1 MKNSQKIGLL
11 GALMFI
17 VSCSTKKDAFL
28 NRNYNALTT
37 QYNILYNGGVA
48 FNEGLQEI
56 NASYEDDF
64 FELLPIEPLTFKNKK
79 FRLPQLSSSSNKP
92 GKGFKESP
100 EQEESLTPFDI
111 AEQKAVKAIQ
121 KHSMNIY
128 GKERNKKIDD
138 AYLLLGKS
146 RYYTERFIPAVDA
159 YNYIIANYPNAS
171 LLNETK
177 IWRAKAHIRLENEEL
192 AIETLEILLR
202 KPDLSDLIR
211 EEATTTLAMAFS
223 KADTIELVRKYLW
236 QATETSKNKVQKAR
250 NLFVLGQLYGLDGI
264 KDTAS
269 IVFKKLIN
277 FKQAPY
283 KFRIHAEI
291 ELAKNSVSDSS
302 SSAIIER
309 YNKLI
314 KNRDNRPYLDKIY
327 YQIAILQEKKDSVNL
342 AVLNYNNSLRAKQ
355 GGAKQKTFSYEKLA
369 NIYFKNLDYVTASAY
384 YDSILKVAENKQ
396 TLRIKRI
403 ERRSK
408 NLTSLTKNEKLLQ
421 RNDSILLL
429 ASMPKKALEE
439 YFQEY
444 INKIKK
450 EDEALAQKK
459 LNALSFGSS
468 FGGSSLSIDTAGKW
482 YFYNTQSLGFGK
494 G

>member
-1 MKNSQKIGLL
+1 MKNSQKIGFLSVLL
-11 GALMFI
+11 FI

-48 FNEGLQEI
+48 FDQGLNEI
-56 NASYEDDF
+56 NLNYEDDF
-64 FELLPIEPLTFKNKK
+64 FELLPIEPLSFENIK
-79 FRLPQLSSSSNKP
+79 FRIPILSTGAKEP
-92 GKGFKESP
+92 GIGFDVKKTEEP
-100 EQEESLTPFDI
+100 EEPLTPFDI

-146 RYYTERFIPAVDA
+146 RYYTERFIPAIDA

-177 IWRAKAHIRLENEEL
+177 IWRAKANIRLENEEL

-211 EEATTTLAMAFS
+211 EEETTTLAMAYS

-283 KFRIHAEI
+283 KFRIHA
-291 ELAKNSVSDSS
+291 
-302 SSAIIER
+302 
-309 YNKLI
+309 
-314 KNRDNRPYLDKIY
+314 
-327 YQIAILQEKKDSVNL
+327 
-342 AVLNYNNSLRAKQ
+342 
-355 GGAKQKTFSYEKLA
+355 
-369 NIYFKNLDYVTASAY
+369 
-384 YDSILKVAENKQ
+384 
-396 TLRIKRI
+396 
-403 ERRSK
+403 
-408 NLTSLTKNEKLLQ
+408 
-421 RNDSILLL
+421 
-429 ASMPKKALEE
+429 
-439 YFQEY
+439 
-444 INKIKK
+444 
-450 EDEALAQKK
+450 
-459 LNALSFGSS
+459 
-468 FGGSSLSIDTAGKW
+468 
-482 YFYNTQSLGFGK
+482 
-494 G
+494 

>member
-146 RYYTERFIPAVDA
+146 RYYT
-159 YNYIIANYPNAS
+159 
-171 LLNETK
+171 
-177 IWRAKAHIRLENEEL
+177 
-192 AIETLEILLR
+192 
-202 KPDLSDLIR
+202 
-211 EEATTTLAMAFS
+211 
-223 KADTIELVRKYLW
+223 
-236 QATETSKNKVQKAR
+236 
-250 NLFVLGQLYGLDGI
+250 
-264 KDTAS
+264 
-269 IVFKKLIN
+269 
-277 FKQAPY
+277 
-283 KFRIHAEI
+283 
-291 ELAKNSVSDSS
+291 
-302 SSAIIER
+302 
-309 YNKLI
+309 
-314 KNRDNRPYLDKIY
+314 
-327 YQIAILQEKKDSVNL
+327 
-342 AVLNYNNSLRAKQ
+342 
-355 GGAKQKTFSYEKLA
+355 
-369 NIYFKNLDYVTASAY
+369 
-384 YDSILKVAENKQ
+384 
-396 TLRIKRI
+396 
-403 ERRSK
+403 
-408 NLTSLTKNEKLLQ
+408 
-421 RNDSILLL
+421 
-429 ASMPKKALEE
+429 
-439 YFQEY
+439 
-444 INKIKK
+444 
-450 EDEALAQKK
+450 
-459 LNALSFGSS
+459 
-468 FGGSSLSIDTAGKW
+468 
-482 YFYNTQSLGFGK
+482 
-494 G
+494 

>member
-79 FRLPQLSSSSNKP
+79 FRVPKLSSSSNKL
-92 GKGFKESP
+92 GKGFQESP

-146 RYYTERFIPAVDA
+146 RYYTERFIPAIDA

-211 EEATTTLAMAFS
+211 EEAATTLAMAYS

-283 KFRIHAEI
+283 KFRVHAEI

-327 YQIAILQEKKDSVNL
+327 YQVAVLQEKKDSINL
-342 AVLNYNNSLRAKQ
+342 AILNYNNSLRAKQ

-408 NLTSLTKNEKLLQ
+408 ELNNTY
-421 RNDSILLL
+421 
-429 ASMPKKALEE
+429 KK
-439 YFQEY
+439 
-444 INKIKK
+444 
-450 EDEALAQKK
+450 
-459 LNALSFGSS
+459 
-468 FGGSSLSIDTAGKW
+468 
-482 YFYNTQSLGFGK
+482 
-494 G
+494 